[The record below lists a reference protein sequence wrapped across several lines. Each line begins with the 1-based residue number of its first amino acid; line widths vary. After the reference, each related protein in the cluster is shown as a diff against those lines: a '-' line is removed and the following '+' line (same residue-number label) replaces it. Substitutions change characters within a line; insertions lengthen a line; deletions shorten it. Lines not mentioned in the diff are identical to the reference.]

1 MGREGV
7 LEKVGSGTDYVGS
20 ETGEVGSET
29 DLDQGSHLDA
39 VVFVAGLLLGCGGG
53 FEANTL
59 VLHHHHLSWILL
71 QMMSLHLNLQWSLRL
86 LNPVHFYFPAPL
98 H

>member
-1 MGREGV
+1 MGV
-7 LEKVGSGTDYVGS
+7 LGRVDSGTG
-20 ETGEVGSET
+20 EGEVGSGT

-39 VVFVAGLLLGCGGG
+39 FAGAAGLLLGCIGG

-71 QMMSLHLNLQWSLRL
+71 QMMSPHLNLQWSLRL
-86 LNPVHFYFPAPL
+86 LHSVHFYFPAPL